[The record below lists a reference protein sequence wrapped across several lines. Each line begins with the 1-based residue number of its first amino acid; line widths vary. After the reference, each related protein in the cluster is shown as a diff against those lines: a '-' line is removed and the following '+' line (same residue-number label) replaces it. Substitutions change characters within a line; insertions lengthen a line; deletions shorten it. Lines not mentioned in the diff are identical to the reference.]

1 MGPNS
6 RDEGAARSEQLSLT
20 AQIVPDL
27 ATFAVD
33 DGFAYAVP
41 EALGPIE
48 VGSIVRVPLGRRRV
62 RGYVVDLSV
71 RDRASSDRQL
81 KEVISVSGEI
91 PIFDDRMLRTLRWL
105 ATHYVAP
112 LAAVLPRSAPPN
124 LPRRR
129 ALAEIGGSRAEGTS
143 VLPAATAA
151 AAAGTRIR
159 PHYYVSGRFGGREAA
174 GLLSDVLEAGRSGV
188 VVAATVAEAEAIHRA
203 MKTELGARVVTAHSS
218 LPAREVTRAWTRAAT
233 QGGLVVVGTREVA
246 LWPIHGL
253 AMAIVIEEGR
263 RAMKAP
269 QTPTM
274 HVREILRRRA
284 AIERFQ
290 LVIAGLVPTS
300 EAVAAGFEINE
311 PPGRVW
317 PLVEVVDR
325 NDEPP
330 GSGFVSERVRR
341 SLSIA
346 VKAHKSVFVLVNRRG
361 YAPAFRCL
369 RCKEV
374 RRCTACGTAADLGDI
389 CRRCGA
395 ALGACK
401 RCDGERFE
409 PLGAGV
415 GRIVD
420 ELKRSVDGVSAAGDV
435 EAPVVVGTERDLPA
449 AGRVDVSVAI
459 DADGA
464 IFGPNYRA
472 GEDAFRL
479 LARLAAIVDPGSG
492 NRCIVQTASPQHPV
506 ITALRGGHP
515 MEYLTEELAART
527 EAGVP
532 PAAELMAIEVG
543 NAPPDIDAE
552 LRDVISSGVLGP
564 AEAGDKQRWLVEGSN
579 LREAKVRLRWLV
591 QKWRDAGAHVRVD
604 VDPLDL

>member
-6 RDEGAARSEQLSLT
+6 RDEGAARREQLSLT

-62 RGYVVDLSV
+62 RGYVVDLSL

-91 PIFDDRMLRTLRWL
+91 PIFDERMLRTLRWL

-112 LAAVLPRSAPPN
+112 LAAVLPRAAPPN

-129 ALAEIGGSRAEGTS
+129 ALDETAGSRAAGAS

-151 AAAGTRIR
+151 ATAGSRIR

-174 GLLSDVLEAGRSGV
+174 GLLSDVLEAGRNGV
-188 VVAATVAEAEAIHRA
+188 VVAATVAEAEAIYRA
-203 MKTELGARVVTAHSS
+203 MKTELDARVVTAHSS
-218 LPAREVTRAWTRAAT
+218 LPARDVTAAWTRAAT
-233 QGGLVVVGTREVA
+233 QGGLAVVGTREVA

-253 AMAIVIEEGR
+253 AMGIVVEEGR

-317 PLVEVVDR
+317 PLVEIVDR

-330 GSGFVSERVRR
+330 GSGFVSERVRQ

-346 VKAHKSVFVLVNRRG
+346 VKARKSVFVLVNRRG

-374 RRCTACGTAADLGDI
+374 RRCSACGTAADLGDT

-395 ALGACK
+395 AHGPCK

-420 ELKRSVDGVSAAGDV
+420 ELKRSVDGVSAAGEV

-472 GEDAFRL
+472 GEDALRL
-479 LARLAAIVDPGSG
+479 LARLAAIVHPGSG

-506 ITALRGGHP
+506 ITALRSGHP
-515 MEYLTEELAART
+515 MGYLTEELEART

-552 LRDVISSGVLGP
+552 LRGVASSGVLGP
-564 AEAGDKQRWLVEGSN
+564 AEAGEKQRWLIEGSN
-579 LREAKVRLRWLV
+579 LREVKVRLRWLV

>member
-6 RDEGAARSEQLSLT
+6 RDEGAARREQLSLT

-62 RGYVVDLSV
+62 RGYVVDLSL

-91 PIFDDRMLRTLRWL
+91 PIFDERMLRTLRWL
-105 ATHYVAP
+105 AMHYVAP
-112 LAAVLPRSAPPN
+112 LAAVLPRAAPPN

-129 ALAEIGGSRAEGTS
+129 ALDETAGSRAAGAS

-151 AAAGTRIR
+151 ATAGSRIR

-174 GLLSDVLEAGRSGV
+174 GLLSDVLEAGRNGV
-188 VVAATVAEAEAIHRA
+188 VVAATVAEAEAIYRA

-218 LPAREVTRAWTRAAT
+218 LPARDVTAAWTRAAT
-233 QGGLVVVGTREVA
+233 QGGLAVVGTREVA

-253 AMAIVIEEGR
+253 AMGIVVEEGR

-317 PLVEVVDR
+317 PLVEIVDR

-330 GSGFVSERVRR
+330 GSGFVSERVRQ

-346 VKAHKSVFVLVNRRG
+346 VKARKSVFVLVNRRG

-374 RRCTACGTAADLGDI
+374 RRCSACGTAADLGDT

-395 ALGACK
+395 AHGPCK

-420 ELKRSVDGVSAAGDV
+420 ELKRSVDGVSAAGEV

-472 GEDAFRL
+472 GEDALRL
-479 LARLAAIVDPGSG
+479 LARLAAIVHPGSG

-506 ITALRGGHP
+506 ITALRSGHP
-515 MEYLTEELAART
+515 MGYLTEELEART

-552 LRDVISSGVLGP
+552 LRGVASSGVLGP
-564 AEAGDKQRWLVEGSN
+564 AEASEKQRWLIEGSN
-579 LREAKVRLRWLV
+579 LREVKVRLRWLV

>member
-6 RDEGAARSEQLSLT
+6 RDEGAARREQLSLT

-62 RGYVVDLSV
+62 RGYVVDLSL

-91 PIFDDRMLRTLRWL
+91 PIFDERMLRTLRWL

-112 LAAVLPRSAPPN
+112 LAAVLPRAAPPN

-129 ALAEIGGSRAEGTS
+129 ALDETAGSRAAGAS

-151 AAAGTRIR
+151 ATAGSRIR

-174 GLLSDVLEAGRSGV
+174 GLLSDVLEAGRNGV
-188 VVAATVAEAEAIHRA
+188 VVAATVAEAEAIYRA
-203 MKTELGARVVTAHSS
+203 MKTELDARVVTAHSS
-218 LPAREVTRAWTRAAT
+218 LPARDVTAAWTRAAT
-233 QGGLVVVGTREVA
+233 QGGLAVVGTREVA

-253 AMAIVIEEGR
+253 AMGIVVEEGR

-317 PLVEVVDR
+317 PLVEIVDR

-330 GSGFVSERVRR
+330 GSGFVSERVRQ

-346 VKAHKSVFVLVNRRG
+346 VKARKSVFVLVNRRG

-374 RRCTACGTAADLGDI
+374 RRCSACGNRGRPGRHVPALRRGTWSVQAVRRRAVRAAGSRRRPNRGRAQTLRRRGVGSRRGRSACCGWDRAGSACSRSSRRFGGNR
-389 CRRCGA
+389 CRRRHIWAQLSRRRGCPPATGPFGGNRSPRQREPLHCA
-395 ALGACK
+395 
-401 RCDGERFE
+401 DGEPAAPRDHGTE
-409 PLGAGV
+409 KRSSHGLPHRGV
-415 GRIVD
+415 GGPYR
-420 ELKRSVDGVSAAGDV
+420 GGSAAG
-435 EAPVVVGTERDLPA
+435 R
-449 AGRVDVSVAI
+449 RI
-459 DADGA
+459 DGDRSGQRTSR
-464 IFGPNYRA
+464 YRC
-472 GEDAFRL
+472 R
-479 LARLAAIVDPGSG
+479 
-492 NRCIVQTASPQHPV
+492 ASRRRF
-506 ITALRGGHP
+506 LRRP
-515 MEYLTEELAART
+515 RS
-527 EAGVP
+527 
-532 PAAELMAIEVG
+532 
-543 NAPPDIDAE
+543 
-552 LRDVISSGVLGP
+552 R
-564 AEAGDKQRWLVEGSN
+564 
-579 LREAKVRLRWLV
+579 
-591 QKWRDAGAHVRVD
+591 
-604 VDPLDL
+604 

>member
-6 RDEGAARSEQLSLT
+6 RDEGAARREQLSLT

-62 RGYVVDLSV
+62 RGYVVDLSL

-91 PIFDDRMLRTLRWL
+91 PIFDERMLRTLRWL

-112 LAAVLPRSAPPN
+112 LAAVLPRAAPPN

-129 ALAEIGGSRAEGTS
+129 ALDETAGSRAAGAS

-151 AAAGTRIR
+151 ATAGSRIR

-174 GLLSDVLEAGRSGV
+174 GLLSDVLEAGRNGV
-188 VVAATVAEAEAIHRA
+188 VVAATVAEAEAIYRA

-218 LPAREVTRAWTRAAT
+218 LPARDVTAAWTRAAT
-233 QGGLVVVGTREVA
+233 QGGLAVVGTREVA

-253 AMAIVIEEGR
+253 AMGIVVEEGR

-317 PLVEVVDR
+317 PLVEIVDR

-330 GSGFVSERVRR
+330 GSGFVSERVRQ

-346 VKAHKSVFVLVNRRG
+346 VKARKSVFVLVNRRG

-374 RRCTACGTAADLGDI
+374 RRCSACGTAADLGDT

-395 ALGACK
+395 AHGPCK

-420 ELKRSVDGVSAAGDV
+420 ELKRSVDGVSAAGEV

-472 GEDAFRL
+472 GEDALRL
-479 LARLAAIVDPGSG
+479 LARLAAIVHPGSG

-506 ITALRGGHP
+506 ITALRSGHP
-515 MEYLTEELAART
+515 MGYLTEELEART

-552 LRDVISSGVLGP
+552 LRGVASSGVLGP
-564 AEAGDKQRWLVEGSN
+564 AEAGEKQRWLIEGSN
-579 LREAKVRLRWLV
+579 LREVKVRLRWLV

>member
-1 MGPNS
+1 
-6 RDEGAARSEQLSLT
+6 
-20 AQIVPDL
+20 
-27 ATFAVD
+27 
-33 DGFAYAVP
+33 
-41 EALGPIE
+41 
-48 VGSIVRVPLGRRRV
+48 
-62 RGYVVDLSV
+62 
-71 RDRASSDRQL
+71 
-81 KEVISVSGEI
+81 
-91 PIFDDRMLRTLRWL
+91 
-105 ATHYVAP
+105 
-112 LAAVLPRSAPPN
+112 
-124 LPRRR
+124 
-129 ALAEIGGSRAEGTS
+129 
-143 VLPAATAA
+143 
-151 AAAGTRIR
+151 
-159 PHYYVSGRFGGREAA
+159 
-174 GLLSDVLEAGRSGV
+174 
-188 VVAATVAEAEAIHRA
+188 
-203 MKTELGARVVTAHSS
+203 
-218 LPAREVTRAWTRAAT
+218 
-233 QGGLVVVGTREVA
+233 
-246 LWPIHGL
+246 
-253 AMAIVIEEGR
+253 
-263 RAMKAP
+263 
-269 QTPTM
+269 
-274 HVREILRRRA
+274 
-284 AIERFQ
+284 
-290 LVIAGLVPTS
+290 
-300 EAVAAGFEINE
+300 
-311 PPGRVW
+311 
-317 PLVEVVDR
+317 
-325 NDEPP
+325 
-330 GSGFVSERVRR
+330 
-341 SLSIA
+341 
-346 VKAHKSVFVLVNRRG
+346 
-361 YAPAFRCL
+361 L